1 MTLPSQDEL
10 VTLFTH
16 VAQTAKGNTVF
27 ADQVRD
33 ALAASGLLNVFGAGA
48 TLDVVDLLDSGGEAA
63 LRARLHQLT
72 LAELKQIVAV
82 HHYDEEK
89 ESARWRSTT
98 KFVALIVG
106 KARMQL
112 EEELARE
119 KATSGAEWM
128 L

>member
-10 VTLFTH
+10 VALFTH
-16 VAQTAKGNTVF
+16 VAQTAKRNTTF

-33 ALAASGLLNVFGAGA
+33 ALAASGLLSVFGAGA
-48 TLDVVDLLDSGGEAA
+48 TLDVVDMLDSGGEDA

-72 LAELKQIVAV
+72 LAELKQIVAG

-89 ESARWRSTT
+89 ESARWRSPA
-98 KFVALIVG
+98 KFVELIVS
-106 KARMQL
+106 KARQQL

-119 KATSGAEWM
+119 KAISGAEWM

>member
-1 MTLPSQDEL
+1 QDEL
-10 VTLFTH
+10 VALFTH
-16 VAQTAKGNTVF
+16 VAQTAKANTAF

-33 ALAASGLLNVFGAGA
+33 ALASSGLLNVFGAGA
-48 TLDVVDLLDSGGEAA
+48 TLDVVDLLDTGGEDA
-63 LRARLHQLT
+63 LRARLSQLT
-72 LAELKQIVAV
+72 LAELKQIVTA

-89 ESARWRSTT
+89 ESARWRSPT
-98 KFVALIVG
+98 KFVELIVG
-106 KARMQL
+106 RARQQL